1 LVREANEL
9 QRQRAQEARWQKM
22 NRDIEERARRKAAFK
37 KFKQSG
43 PCYPEYVVLLKK
55 VNRGPMPL
63 KNTIRFQDLNDMFNS
78 PRSRTNFYKLMGWDD
93 HITPQG

>member
-1 LVREANEL
+1 
-9 QRQRAQEARWQKM
+9 
-22 NRDIEERARRKAAFK
+22 
-37 KFKQSG
+37 
-43 PCYPEYVVLLKK
+43 
-55 VNRGPMPL
+55 MPL